1 MEWIL
6 QTLMMM
12 GAAAAS
18 IFIHRDSPNFEVV
31 QGMMAIL
38 ALVGSFVAQGSG
50 GKVALPRAVEASLK

>member
-18 IFIHRDSPNFEVV
+18 VFIHRDSPNFEVV

-38 ALVGSFVAQGSG
+38 ALVGCVLLITF
-50 GKVALPRAVEASLK
+50 ALRKK

>member
-6 QTLMMM
+6 QTLMML

-18 IFIHRDSPNFEVV
+18 IFIQRDSPNFDVV

-38 ALVGSFVAQGSG
+38 ALVCCVLLITFAFR
-50 GKVALPRAVEASLK
+50 KK

>member
-18 IFIHRDSPNFEVV
+18 VFIHRDSPNFEVV

-38 ALVGSFVAQGSG
+38 TLVGCVLLITFAFR
-50 GKVALPRAVEASLK
+50 KK

>member
-12 GAAAAS
+12 GAKAAS
-18 IFIHRDSPNFEVV
+18 IFINRDSPNFEVV

-38 ALVGSFVAQGSG
+38 ALVGIVVLITFAFR
-50 GKVALPRAVEASLK
+50 KR

>member
-12 GAAAAS
+12 GAKAAS

-31 QGMMAIL
+31 QGIL
-38 ALVGSFVAQGSG
+38 ALVGCVLLITFAFR
-50 GKVALPRAVEASLK
+50 KK

>member
-6 QTLMMM
+6 QTLMKM

-38 ALVGSFVAQGSG
+38 ALVGCVLLITFAFR
-50 GKVALPRAVEASLK
+50 KK

>member
-6 QTLMMM
+6 QTLMML

-18 IFIHRDSPNFEVV
+18 IFINRESPNFDVV

-38 ALVGSFVAQGSG
+38 ALVGIVLAITFAFR
-50 GKVALPRAVEASLK
+50 KK

>member
-18 IFIHRDSPNFEVV
+18 IFIRRDSPNFEVV
-31 QGMMAIL
+31 QGMLAIL
-38 ALVGSFVAQGSG
+38 ALVGCVLLITFAFR
-50 GKVALPRAVEASLK
+50 KK

>member
-38 ALVGSFVAQGSG
+38 ALVGIVLAITF
-50 GKVALPRAVEASLK
+50 ALRKK

>member
-6 QTLMMM
+6 QTLMML

-31 QGMMAIL
+31 QGMLAIL
-38 ALVGSFVAQGSG
+38 ALVGIVLAITFAFR
-50 GKVALPRAVEASLK
+50 KR

>member
-12 GAAAAS
+12 GAKAAS
-18 IFIHRDSPNFEVV
+18 IFINRDSPNFEVV

-38 ALVGSFVAQGSG
+38 SLVACVLLITVAFR
-50 GKVALPRAVEASLK
+50 KK

>member
-18 IFIHRDSPNFEVV
+18 VFIHRDSPNFEVV
-31 QGMMAIL
+31 QGMLAIL
-38 ALVGSFVAQGSG
+38 ALVGCVLLITFAFRN
-50 GKVALPRAVEASLK
+50 K

>member
-6 QTLMMM
+6 QSLMML

-18 IFIHRDSPNFEVV
+18 IFINRESPNFDVV

-38 ALVGSFVAQGSG
+38 ALVGIVLAITFAFR
-50 GKVALPRAVEASLK
+50 KK

>member
-6 QTLMMM
+6 QTLMML

-18 IFIHRDSPNFEVV
+18 IFIQRDSPNFDVV

-38 ALVGSFVAQGSG
+38 ALVCCVLLITF
-50 GKVALPRAVEASLK
+50 AVRKK

>member
-6 QTLMMM
+6 KTLMMM

-38 ALVGSFVAQGSG
+38 VLVGIVLIITFAFR
-50 GKVALPRAVEASLK
+50 KK